1 MAKRANGEGTIRKRV
16 SGKKGNIRW
25 EGRYYDP
32 YLKKQKSVYGDTKEE
47 VRKMLSQIAVKKDT
61 GNFVSQNNITLD
73 EWRETYLSLYV
84 EGVLKPQTISAKQ
97 KMYTLHIQPM
107 IGSKCVQNI
116 TDMDVKTLLN
126 RLQALHYATSTIS
139 NIRNELSTMLKR
151 AVEHKLISSNPVSNI
166 KAVNGTDSKERRELT
181 DYELKWF
188 FRGLEERRP
197 QDLLFFLI
205 MATTG
210 ARCGEVIG
218 LQWCNFSDDYSS
230 MSINKTYTQY
240 QTEQGV
246 IRGFSKPKTKTS
258 VRTIPIIPKVSEEL
272 RKKYEE
278 NKEIMSSLNQT
289 ISDND
294 FIFMDF
300 RRDRVNNH
308 SYYRNVIKG
317 VLDYLKRCYN
327 IEIEMFST
335 HYFRHTFTSRAL
347 RSNVSLETL
356 KRLLGHKSYNMIE
369 QVYAHV
375 SQSDKVNAVM
385 AMFSEANN

>member
-84 EGVLKPQTISAKQ
+84 EGVLKPQTISVKQ
-97 KMYTLHIQPM
+97 QMYTKHIQPM
-107 IGSKCVQNI
+107 LGSKRVQNI

-126 RLQALHYATSTIS
+126 RLQTLHYATNTIS
-139 NIRNELSTMLKR
+139 NIRGELSTMLKR
-151 AVEHKLISSNPVSNI
+151 AVEHKLISNNPVNNV
-166 KAVNGTDSKERRELT
+166 KVNGTDSKERRELT

-188 FRGLEERRP
+188 FRGLKEKRP
-197 QDLLFFLI
+197 QDLLFFMMLV
-205 MATTG
+205 TTG
-210 ARCGEVIG
+210 ARCGEIIG
-218 LQWCNFSDDYSS
+218 LQWCNLSDNYSS
-230 MSINKTYTQY
+230 MSINKTYIQY
-240 QTEQGV
+240 SSEQGLV
-246 IRGFSKPKTKTS
+246 KGFSKPKTKTS
-258 VRTIPIIPKVSEEL
+258 VRTLPIIPRVSEEL

-278 NKEIMSSLNQT
+278 NKEIMVALNQT
-289 ISDND
+289 ISDDD
-294 FIFMDF
+294 FIFIDF
-300 RRDRVNNH
+300 KLNELHNH
-308 SYYRNVIKG
+308 AYYWNAIKN

-327 IEIEMFST
+327 IEIEMFSP
-335 HYFRHTFTSRAL
+335 HYFRHTFASRAL

-356 KRLLGHKSYNMIE
+356 KRLLGHNSYKMIE